1 MEKSKKILILIVCL
15 IALCSLAILSI
26 SFGSVPIALKDI
38 INVFLGIDVGIN
50 RGIVIDIRF
59 PRIVLAILVGANLA
73 VSGALLQ
80 AVMKN
85 PLADPGITGVSSGAS
100 LVAILVMLYFPQY
113 YSFLPIAAFLGGII
127 SCTLIYFLAW
137 KDGID
142 PIRIILAGV
151 AVNAMLG
158 GGTSLMSLLNSEK
171 IQGVLLWL
179 NGSLAIRGWKE
190 VKMLLPYSLMA
201 LFLAAFCS
209 KGANLLSLGDDA
221 ASSLG
226 LKVNKTRI
234 LISMVAV
241 FLAAASTS
249 AVGIIGFVGLVV
261 PHICRLII
269 GSNYKYLIPMSTMVG
284 AFTLLMADNLA
295 RTVAKPIELPVGIFM
310 AILGGPFFLFLMRR
324 GKKHD

>member
-1 MEKSKKILILIVCL
+1 MSKKHKALIILFSL
-15 IALCSLAILSI
+15 IALAIVAILSI
-26 SFGSVPIALKDI
+26 SLGSVSIAIKDI
-38 INVFLGIDVGIN
+38 IEVLSGGGANIS
-50 RGIVIDIRF
+50 RGIILDIRL
-59 PRIVLAILVGANLA
+59 PRIILAVLVGANLS

-80 AVMKN
+80 SVMKN
-85 PLADPGITGVSSGAS
+85 PLADPGLTGVSSGAS
-100 LVAILVMLYFPQY
+100 LMAIIVMMYFPQFY
-113 YSFLPIAAFLGGII
+113 AILPLAAFLGGVLSCII
-127 SCTLIYFLAW
+127 IYFLAW

-158 GGTSLMSLLNSEK
+158 GGTSVISLLNSEK

-190 VKMLLPYSLMA
+190 VRLILPYSIVA
-201 LFLAAFCS
+201 LVLSAFCA
-209 KGANLLSLGDDA
+209 KGANLLNLGDDA

-226 LKVNKTRI
+226 VEVNRTRI

-241 FLAAASTS
+241 LLAGISTA

-269 GSNYKYLIPMSTMVG
+269 GSNYKYLIPMSTILG
-284 AFTLLMADNLA
+284 ALTLLAAEDLA
-295 RTVAKPIELPVGIFM
+295 RTVAKPIELPVGVFM
-310 AILGGPFFLFLMRR
+310 AVIGGPFFLFLMRR
-324 GKKHD
+324 GKKA

>member
-1 MEKSKKILILIVCL
+1 MSKKHKTLIIIFSL
-15 IALCSLAILSI
+15 IALAIVAILSI
-26 SFGSVPIALKDI
+26 SLGSVSIAINDI
-38 INVFLGIDVGIN
+38 IEVLSGGGANIS
-50 RGIVIDIRF
+50 RGIVLDIRL
-59 PRIVLAILVGANLA
+59 PRIILAVLVGANLS

-80 AVMKN
+80 SVMKN
-85 PLADPGITGVSSGAS
+85 PLADPGLTGVSSGAS
-100 LVAILVMLYFPQY
+100 LMAIIVMMYFPQFY
-113 YSFLPIAAFLGGII
+113 AILPLAAFLGGVLSCII
-127 SCTLIYFLAW
+127 IYFLAW

-158 GGTSLMSLLNSEK
+158 GGTSVISLLNSEK

-190 VKMLLPYSLMA
+190 VRLILPYSIVA
-201 LFLAAFCS
+201 LVLSALCA
-209 KGANLLSLGDDA
+209 KGANLLNLGDDA

-226 LKVNKTRI
+226 VEVNRTRI

-241 FLAAASTS
+241 LLAGISTA

-269 GSNYKYLIPMSTMVG
+269 GSNYKYLIPMSTILG
-284 AFTLLMADNLA
+284 ALTLLAADDLA
-295 RTVAKPIELPVGIFM
+295 RTVAKPIELPVGVFM
-310 AILGGPFFLFLMRR
+310 AVIGGPFFLFLMRR
-324 GKKHD
+324 GKKA

>member
-1 MEKSKKILILIVCL
+1 MSKKHKALIIIFSL
-15 IALCSLAILSI
+15 IALAIVAILSI
-26 SFGSVPIALKDI
+26 SLGSVSIAIKDI
-38 INVFLGIDVGIN
+38 IEVLSGGGANIS
-50 RGIVIDIRF
+50 RGIILDIRL
-59 PRIVLAILVGANLA
+59 PRIILAVLVGANLS

-80 AVMKN
+80 SVMKN
-85 PLADPGITGVSSGAS
+85 PLADPGLTGVSSGAS
-100 LVAILVMLYFPQY
+100 LMAIIVMMYFPQFY
-113 YSFLPIAAFLGGII
+113 AILPLAAFLGGVLSCII
-127 SCTLIYFLAW
+127 IYFLAW

-158 GGTSLMSLLNSEK
+158 GGTSVISLLNSEK

-190 VKMLLPYSLMA
+190 VRLILPYSIVALM
-201 LFLAAFCS
+201 LSAFCA
-209 KGANLLSLGDDA
+209 KGANLLNLGDDA

-226 LKVNKTRI
+226 VEVNRTRI

-241 FLAAASTS
+241 LLAGISTA

-269 GSNYKYLIPMSTMVG
+269 GSNYKYLIPMSTILG
-284 AFTLLMADNLA
+284 ALTLLAADDLA
-295 RTVAKPIELPVGIFM
+295 RTVAKPIELPVGVFM
-310 AILGGPFFLFLMRR
+310 AVIGGPFFLFLMRR
-324 GKKHD
+324 GKKA